1 MKRSERTLL
10 TAGALL
16 LGLSAATPA
25 FAISGCTNQNIMG
38 TYNAQISSASFTS
51 VLNTLGATGSTVLPG
66 GFGSNA
72 ASIAGSTPALSRFYF
87 DGAGNILG
95 VASAGSSVLSPA
107 GVYSVASNCTAAIT
121 LNSGQHYNA
130 VVVNGGNQIMFL
142 QSDAASNGVTGM
154 LQRSNNSCVTPQYPV
169 SFGFSYYGAAA
180 APAATG
186 STGST
191 GSTGVTGSTG
201 TTGVTGSTGTTGVT
215 GSTGTT
221 GVTGSTGTTG
231 VTGSTGTTGV
241 TGSTGTTGST
251 GSTGT
256 TGSTGS
262 TGTTGTT
269 GTTTTTTT
277 TTSTFTAD
285 SAIGVLSLDGAGNFA
300 VTLYSVNGAAGSQ
313 SFSGSGTYSVNNNCS
328 LSLTFA
334 TPAPGATGALQ
345 PPASL
350 AILLG
355 ASNSSGALSG
365 LLTIQPITGLILPGV
380 VISQ

>member
-215 GSTGTT
+215 GP
-221 GVTGSTGTTG
+221 TGTTG

-256 TGSTGS
+256 TG
-262 TGTTGTT
+262 TTG
-269 GTTTTTTT
+269 TTTTT